1 VGPPSAALP
10 HVATAWLQSRGR
22 GSPHRSLHRFGLGR
36 QTAAAQ
42 LPSIATRP
50 SADAAPRA
58 ALAAALPLFAA
69 ARHASAQQGGDD
81 VRIEVSTL
89 RNATGTLNCRLFAE
103 PGSFPVGGGVKTVR
117 ASINGA
123 KTTCAFED
131 VAPGTYAVA
140 VVHDENANGRL
151 DKNLFGVPTEGYGV
165 SNNHTYALSAPKWGE
180 SRFTVAAGEPATL
193 RVSLRY

>member
-1 VGPPSAALP
+1 
-10 HVATAWLQSRGR
+10 
-22 GSPHRSLHRFGLGR
+22 
-36 QTAAAQ
+36 
-42 LPSIATRP
+42 
-50 SADAAPRA
+50 
-58 ALAAALPLFAA
+58 
-69 ARHASAQQGGDD
+69 
-81 VRIEVSTL
+81 VSTL

-165 SNNHTYALSAPKWGE
+165 SNNHTYATHGPRWHESTFAVTTGE
-180 SRFTVAAGEPATL
+180 AKVISI
-193 RVSLRY
+193 SLRN